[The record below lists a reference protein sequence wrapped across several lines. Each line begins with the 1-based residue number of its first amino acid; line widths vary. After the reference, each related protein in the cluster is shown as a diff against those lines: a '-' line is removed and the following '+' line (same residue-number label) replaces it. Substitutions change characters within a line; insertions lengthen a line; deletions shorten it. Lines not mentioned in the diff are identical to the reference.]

1 MTLWGGRFSQ
11 KLDDLA
17 WALNSSLPVDQRMAI
32 QDVDGSIAWASAIHK
47 AGILSDEEHASISL
61 GLDTIHKEFSSGQFS
76 FVPSDEDIHTAVE
89 RRLSELIGAA
99 AGKLHTGRSRNDQV
113 ATDFRLWVLQ
123 AIPELTS
130 AFNNLQTA
138 LVEQAELALPHPQPF
153 SQREKGVPSP
163 TGEGKGEG
171 EPTIMPGYT
180 HLQRAQPILLA
191 HWWLSHY
198 WALKRDVERLQDLT
212 KRVTVLPL
220 GSGALAGAPFAVD
233 RDSLAK
239 SLGFAEVSQNSLDA
253 VSDRD
258 FAAEYLFVC
267 SMAAVHLSKL
277 AEQVVLYTTAEFG
290 FLELSDAFSTGSSL
304 MPQKKNPDVFE
315 LTRGKAGTL
324 IGLLT
329 GLMSTLKGL
338 PSTYDKDLQEDKAPV
353 FQATDTLLSILPVM
367 AAALRTITVKPER
380 MRSAID
386 STMMATDLADYLV
399 EKGLPFRE
407 AHSLAGRVVREAGE
421 KNVRMEELPLEAY
434 QAIGP
439 FEADVYQVF
448 DPLESINKRNTVGG
462 TSLQSVKNQISKC
475 RENIQTLK

>member
-32 QDVDGSIAWASAIHK
+32 QDVDGSIAWADAIHK
-47 AGILSDEEHASISL
+47 AGILSDKEHASIAL
-61 GLDTIHKEFSSGQFS
+61 GLDTVRKEFASGEFS
-76 FVPSDEDIHTAVE
+76 FAPSDEDIHTAVE
-89 RRLSELIGAA
+89 RRLSEFIGSA

-113 ATDFRLWVLQ
+113 ATDFRLWMLQ

-130 AFNNLQTA
+130 ALNNLQSA
-138 LVEQAELALPHPQPF
+138 LVEQAELA
-153 SQREKGVPSP
+153 
-163 TGEGKGEG
+163 GE
-171 EPTIMPGYT
+171 TIMPGYT
-180 HLQRAQPILLA
+180 HLQRAQPILLG

-198 WALKRDVERLQDLT
+198 WALKRDVERLSDLT
-212 KRVTVLPL
+212 KRVSVLPL
-220 GSGALAGAPFAVD
+220 GSGALAGAPFALD
-233 RDSLAK
+233 RDALAK

-267 SMAAVHLSKL
+267 SMASIHLSKL
-277 AEQVVLYTTAEFG
+277 AEQIVLYTTAEFG
-290 FLELSDAFSTGSSL
+290 FFELSDAFSTGSSL

-315 LTRGKAGTL
+315 LTRGKAGTM

-353 FQATDTLLSILPVM
+353 FAATDTLLSILPVM

-380 MRSAID
+380 MHNAID

-399 EKGLPFRE
+399 EKGVPFRE
-407 AHSLAGRVVREAGE
+407 AHSLAGKVVRAAGE
-421 KNVRMEELPLEAY
+421 GKVRMEELPLEAY
-434 QAIGP
+434 QAISP
-439 FEADVYQVF
+439 VFEADVVKVF

-462 TSLQSVKNQISKC
+462 TSLQSVKNQISKIKG
-475 RENIQTLK
+475 E

>member
-11 KLDDLA
+11 KLNELA
-17 WALNSSLPVDQRMAI
+17 WALNASLPVDQRMAL
-32 QDVDGSIAWASAIHK
+32 QDVDGSIAWAAAIHN
-47 AGILSDEEHASISL
+47 AGILTDEEHASIST
-61 GLDTIHKEFSSGQFS
+61 GLDTVRKEFASGEFI
-76 FVPSDEDIHTAVE
+76 FLPSDEDIHTAVE

-113 ATDFRLWVLQ
+113 ATDFRLWMLQ
-123 AIPELTS
+123 AIPELHS
-130 AFNNLQTA
+130 AFLNLQSA
-138 LVEQAELALPHPQPF
+138 LVEQAELA
-153 SQREKGVPSP
+153 
-163 TGEGKGEG
+163 GE
-171 EPTIMPGYT
+171 TIMPGYT
-180 HLQRAQPILLA
+180 HLQRAQPILLG

-198 WALKRDVERLQDLT
+198 WALKRDVERLNDLT
-212 KRVTVLPL
+212 NRVSVLPL
-220 GSGALAGAPFAVD
+220 GSGALAGAPFGVD
-233 RDSLAK
+233 RDALAK

-267 SMAAVHLSKL
+267 SMAAIHLSKL
-277 AEQVVLYTTAEFG
+277 AEQIVLYTTAEFG
-290 FLELSDAFSTGSSL
+290 FFELSDAFSTGSSL

-315 LTRGKAGTL
+315 LTRGKAGTM

-353 FQATDTLLSILPVM
+353 FAATDTLLSILPVM

-399 EKGLPFRE
+399 EKGVPFRE
-407 AHSLAGRVVREAGE
+407 AHSLAGRVVRAAGE
-421 KNVRMEELPLEAY
+421 GKVRMEELPLEAY
-434 QAIGP
+434 QAISP
-439 FEADVYQVF
+439 VFEADVYQVF

-462 TSLQSVKNQISKC
+462 TSLQSVKNQISKIKG
-475 RENIQTLK
+475 E